1 MKTIS
6 FILLSL
12 MCTSYTVQASSAEAW
27 KKHDQNLKAACIKA
41 SQLKNTKVVSD
52 IMSFDDRVGYSA
64 VVLEG
69 RYPQAHMKNQLGRE
83 LCLWQRSK
91 QKASIV
97 EADTLLKS
105 KK

>member
-1 MKTIS
+1 MKIMH
-6 FILLSL
+6 FILLGFV
-12 MCTSYTVQASSAEAW
+12 CVSYTTHASSEQAW
-27 KKHDQNLKAACIKA
+27 KKNDQMLKNSCLKI

-52 IMSFDDRVGYSA
+52 IMPFDDRVGYSA

-83 LCLWQRSK
+83 LCLWQRAK

>member
-1 MKTIS
+1 MKTIG

-12 MCTSYTVQASSAEAW
+12 MCTSYTAQASSAEAW

-69 RYPQAHMKNQLGRE
+69 RYPQAHMKALDANYIYGSDLNKK
-83 LCLWQRSK
+83 LPSLK
-91 QKASIV
+91 QIHS
-97 EADTLLKS
+97 
-105 KK
+105 

>member
-1 MKTIS
+1 MKSIP

-12 MCTSYTVQASSAEAW
+12 VCTSYTVHASSEEAW
-27 KKHDQNLKAACIKA
+27 KKHDQNLKTACIKA

-52 IMSFDDRVGYSA
+52 VMTFDDRVGYSA
-64 VVLEG
+64 IVLEG
-69 RYPQAHMKNQLGRE
+69 RYPQAHMKNKLGRE

-91 QKASIV
+91 QKASIT
-97 EADTLLKS
+97 EADTLLKP

>member
-1 MKTIS
+1 MKTIG

-12 MCTSYTVQASSAEAW
+12 MCTSYTAQASSAEVW
-27 KKHDQNLKAACIKA
+27 KKHDQNLKAACIKV
-41 SQLKNTKVVSD
+41 SQLKNTQVVSD
-52 IMSFDDRVGYSA
+52 IISFDDRVGYSA

-69 RYPQAHMKNQLGRE
+69 ALSSSPYESLGRE
-83 LCLWQRSK
+83 LYLWQRSK

-97 EADTLLKS
+97 EADTLLKP

>member
-1 MKTIS
+1 MKPIS
-6 FILLSL
+6 LILLSL
-12 MCTSYTVQASSAEAW
+12 IYTSYTAHASSAEAW

-41 SQLKNTKVVSD
+41 SQLKNAKVVSE

-69 RYPQAHMKNQLGRE
+69 HYPQAHMKNQLGRE

-91 QKASIV
+91 QKASIT
-97 EADTLLKS
+97 EADTLLNT